1 MVHDS
6 DMPRIKGNR
15 GTPRQRPPAPE
26 GFYRV
31 DQIATLVRAN
41 DETVRGWIRE
51 GLLAAERHTWRG
63 KPYYLVT
70 QAELD
75 RMLMAGDR
83 PFAAAGALVGAG
95 ERGSAS
101 AYALGSLGGGLVAVA
116 GVHDHAHLLMLGLI
130 LVGFL
135 AALGVFWVLSGRL
148 DRP

>member
-6 DMPRIKGNR
+6 DMPRIKGKR

-83 PFAAAGALVGAG
+83 PFAAAGALAG

-101 AYALGSLGGGLVAVA
+101 PLALGSIAGGLTATA

>member
-6 DMPRIKGNR
+6 DMPRNKGKR

-51 GLLAAERHTWRG
+51 GLLAAERHEWRG

-83 PFAAAGALVGAG
+83 PFAAAGALAG

-135 AALGVFWVLSGRL
+135 AVLGVFWVLSGRL